1 LSALSLFGSR
11 PTPLDSEIEP
21 GRDGTLAPDYRVES
35 RESRAAG
42 FSAPLTPEFQVPPD
56 STALVEALIT
66 GSTHGFR
73 FFFPGPVDGSPVAID
88 PEPAAAHAAGRDPS
102 LIFNFDGV
110 IGQADLTLTGTGT
123 DTTTGASDRYGF
135 HTDMRFMAGKFIGT
149 DGRVHRG
156 TFAFIGL
163 GSVLVPN
170 PTASGASP
178 LGPHLY
184 SPGVS
189 GSDVVW
195 TTEIPEASVEFDL
208 REEEASLHLKN
219 VFVFDA
225 FTVPNALNTFHP
237 MGKVHAVINSL

>member
-1 LSALSLFGSR
+1 
-11 PTPLDSEIEP
+11 
-21 GRDGTLAPDYRVES
+21 
-35 RESRAAG
+35 
-42 FSAPLTPEFQVPPD
+42 
-56 STALVEALIT
+56 
-66 GSTHGFR
+66 
-73 FFFPGPVDGSPVAID
+73 
-88 PEPAAAHAAGRDPS
+88 
-102 LIFNFDGV
+102 
-110 IGQADLTLTGTGT
+110 LTGTGT

-135 HTDMRFMAGKFIGT
+135 HTDMRFMAGNFIGT

-178 LGPHLY
+178 LDPHLY

-237 MGKVHAVINSL
+237 MGKVRAPGDLFSRAIWCLRTSPDGSAGPAPCTPGGAWARASSWLAWGDGCPNATGDRLGPRRGRTAGDRRRPPVFPRPTTTCGGLER